1 MAINTRHNFISSEP
15 IVLIPHIALQQG
27 FKCEICEMIYKT
39 KRGLTCHQ
47 RIVQKYNIRRKGL
60 YTLPLQAVKQ
70 FKADLV
76 HIIGSKLKEHY
87 SWSGK
92 QTITFPCL
100 ESLFF
105 GAFKGHIHYYN
116 RRNHSYKCFFHGP
129 DAYSQLASL
138 FKNQNWGRK
147 FFSNDQQTFILLFN
161 AQVQKANYKKKSE
174 LPRLMV
180 EWKTKSKRDAKGNHT
195 SAGYLHLSFY
205 TQQI

>member
-1 MAINTRHNFISSEP
+1 MAINMRHNFISSEP
-15 IVLIPHIALQQG
+15 IVLIPHITLQQG

-39 KRGLTCHQ
+39 KRGLMCHQ

-60 YTLPLQAVKQ
+60 YTLPSQA

-105 GAFKGHIHYYN
+105 GVFKGHIHYFN
-116 RRNHSYKCFFHGP
+116 RRNYSYKCFFHGL

-161 AQVQKANYKKKSE
+161 AQ
-174 LPRLMV
+174 
-180 EWKTKSKRDAKGNHT
+180 SKRDAKGNQT

>member
-1 MAINTRHNFISSEP
+1 MHHNFISSKP
-15 IVLIPHIALQQG
+15 IVLIPHITLQQG

-92 QTITFPCL
+92 QTITFPRL

-116 RRNHSYKCFFHGP
+116 CRNHSYKCFFHGP
-129 DAYSQLASL
+129 DAYSQLAS
-138 FKNQNWGRK
+138 FKSILLQHMGISTAKRGSGPKK
-147 FFSNDQQTFILLFN
+147 FFLKKN
-161 AQVQKANYKKKSE
+161 AIS
-174 LPRLMV
+174 R
-180 EWKTKSKRDAKGNHT
+180 R
-195 SAGYLHLSFY
+195 
-205 TQQI
+205 I